1 LNKEQSKRATDSL
14 RGHRYGNHVCA
25 TADQRSFAAV
35 HPRII
40 LEPTVIANADYRYGF
55 GGTFSA
61 LPRLYIETTYGTF
74 SPYGSAVSADTSA
87 QRPSDFHGMADYTLS
102 PHWSVSAN
110 FGTSG
115 DCPTAEKLSKV
126 GPARPE
132 VPKLR

>member
-1 LNKEQSKRATDSL
+1 VNKEQSKPRNRFSPGSA
-14 RGHRYGNHVCA
+14 YGNHVCA

-87 QRPSDFHGMADYTLS
+87 QRPSDFHGMADYSLS
-102 PHWSVSAN
+102 PHWSVSA
-110 FGTSG
+110 TSEPQAAQ
-115 DCPTAEKLSKV
+115 D
-126 GPARPE
+126 RPLITSR
-132 VPKLR
+132 P